1 MGSSLETIT
10 PLCTHVTRSVASGF
24 SPVPFARRAF
34 PKQNYR
40 AIFRLTTVEKAMLNN
55 DLRCCMPLPPPSPF
69 VDIPRIYGVVAGMS
83 VAKPVYRKTAAV
95 VVRNN
100 YCSGRRARLRTRLQG
115 VFYART
121 VNSRGT
127 RRTESRT
134 SEFVL
139 VAGDELRAVKLFL
152 PLKNHSR
159 HTGSIRS
166 CFGYIKSLAKLS
178 AMRFAERSNYV
189 ETLYMFL
196 QCFPKKSMDQ
206 L

>member
-24 SPVPFARRAF
+24 SSVPFARRAF

-55 DLRCCMPLPPPSPF
+55 DLRCCMPLPPPPPF

-100 YCSGRRARLRTRLQG
+100 YCSGRRAITYPFTRSVLCPDRKFPWNTAHRITNIG
-115 VFYART
+115 IRF
-121 VNSRGT
+121 SR
-127 RRTESRT
+127 RR
-134 SEFVL
+134 
-139 VAGDELRAVKLFL
+139 
-152 PLKNHSR
+152 
-159 HTGSIRS
+159 
-166 CFGYIKSLAKLS
+166 
-178 AMRFAERSNYV
+178 
-189 ETLYMFL
+189 
-196 QCFPKKSMDQ
+196 
-206 L
+206 